1 MSHWITTLQGLQR
14 TFNFSTHTELAFFVC
29 MISEIAEEMDHHPTY
44 QFIGETDLSIELI
57 THDEKK
63 ITEKDV
69 ELARK
74 INQCFKAYKKN

>member
-1 MSHWITTLQGLQR
+1 
-14 TFNFSTHTELAFFVC
+14 